1 MAGVDKERRVRRR
14 GLPLN
19 RAAAVMMLAVAALY
33 LTARA
38 SLRID
43 DGGQTHGSS
52 RARDRDPARQLTIRV
67 NTFRRNDLLKR
78 FVEHFSRCSVVREIQ
93 VVWSDQ
99 QNEPP
104 AMSMFSLP
112 QRGSGRDHV
121 ARIVFERHSTDSLNN
136 RFRPTVPI
144 PTDAVFS
151 VDDDMFLR
159 CEALD
164 FALGVWRSAPH
175 SMVGFV
181 PRLHAWSEAKRGFRY
196 LRWWYVWWCVPLCL
210 AADSPRARARADL
223 LEHRNGAYSMVLS
236 KAALLH
242 RKYLHMYSA
251 TGKRRAFWLK
261 IFVSL

>member
-1 MAGVDKERRVRRR
+1 
-14 GLPLN
+14 
-19 RAAAVMMLAVAALY
+19 
-33 LTARA
+33 
-38 SLRID
+38 
-43 DGGQTHGSS
+43 
-52 RARDRDPARQLTIRV
+52 
-67 NTFRRNDLLKR
+67 
-78 FVEHFSRCSVVREIQ
+78 
-93 VVWSDQ
+93 
-99 QNEPP
+99 
-104 AMSMFSLP
+104 MFSLP

-181 PRLHAWSEAKRGFRY
+181 PRLHAWSEAKRGFKY
-196 LRWWYVWWCVPLCL
+196 LRWWYVWW
-210 AADSPRARARADL
+210 
-223 LEHRNGAYSMVLS
+223 NGAYSMVLS

-251 TGKRRAFWLK
+251 TATSSIAG
-261 IFVSL
+261 

>member
-104 AMSMFSLP
+104 AMSMFSL
-112 QRGSGRDHV
+112 RGSGRQQ
-121 ARIVFERHSTDSLNN
+121 
-136 RFRPTVPI
+136 
-144 PTDAVFS
+144 
-151 VDDDMFLR
+151 
-159 CEALD
+159 
-164 FALGVWRSAPH
+164 WR
-175 SMVGFV
+175 
-181 PRLHAWSEAKRGFRY
+181 
-196 LRWWYVWWCVPLCL
+196 
-210 AADSPRARARADL
+210 
-223 LEHRNGAYSMVLS
+223 
-236 KAALLH
+236 
-242 RKYLHMYSA
+242 
-251 TGKRRAFWLK
+251 
-261 IFVSL
+261 